1 MKNKLPIYI
10 ENKNL
15 PTNPYKKEDKESY
28 GFVNTLYLLSTLSL
42 IISLVTVIGV
52 FIRYRW

>member
-28 GFVNTLYLLSTLSL
+28 YNIIQKYIWFFNKNLL
-42 IISLVTVIGV
+42 
-52 FIRYRW
+52 